1 MSTASGLR
9 VSVVMPAYNEAATI
23 REILRRVAAT
33 GLADEIIVVDDG
45 SADGMPL
52 ILDELQ
58 ETYGLTVIT
67 HPVNRGKGA
76 ALRTGFEAVT
86 GDLVLVQDADLE
98 LNPEDYPRLLAP
110 FDDLGADVVFGSRWR
125 TDPRPVG
132 GFWHYVAN
140 QFVTWV
146 SNVVNDIHLSDMAVG
161 YKVIRTDVLRQLE
174 LQADGF
180 DFESE
185 FTARVARVPDIRIYE
200 TAVSYTSR
208 SYRDGKKLRWRDGMQ
223 MLWAVLKHGLRR

>member
-1 MSTASGLR
+1 
-9 VSVVMPAYNEAATI
+9 MPAYNEAATI